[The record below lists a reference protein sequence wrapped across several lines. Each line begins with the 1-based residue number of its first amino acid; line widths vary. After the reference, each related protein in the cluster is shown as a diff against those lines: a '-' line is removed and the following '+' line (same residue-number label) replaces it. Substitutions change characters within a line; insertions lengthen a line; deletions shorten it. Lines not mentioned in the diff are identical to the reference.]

1 MRKGSKSPRKSIL
14 PPGVNSDMALED
26 GPDRPPS
33 ARELPNSRAPVVFNE
48 KDPAALT
55 QGVGFS

>member
-1 MRKGSKSPRKSIL
+1 
-14 PPGVNSDMALED
+14 MALED